1 MWTVTLNMSD
11 WRIKTQ
17 GLRLEMPKYS
27 QLNKLKKKV
36 INFEA
41 KMAERLEKANNIK
54 WDRI

>member
-1 MWTVTLNMSD
+1 
-11 WRIKTQ
+11 
-17 GLRLEMPKYS
+17 MPKYS

-54 WDRI
+54 